1 MELARQLDTHHSI
14 IGKYERDEVK
24 PSIDVVKKIT
34 GLLGTTVGYLL
45 GETEDINMF
54 KDPNLLKR
62 FNDINGLTE
71 KEKECVY
78 SLMDAFL
85 AKSKLQS
92 ILKYSPS
99 FPRLLEFFKEN

>member
-1 MELARQLDTHHSI
+1 LFRTRVS
-14 IGKYERDEVK
+14 
-24 PSIDVVKKIT
+24 
-34 GLLGTTVGYLL
+34 YLF

-54 KDPNLLKR
+54 KDPNQLMR

-92 ILKYSPS
+92 ILK
-99 FPRLLEFFKEN
+99 